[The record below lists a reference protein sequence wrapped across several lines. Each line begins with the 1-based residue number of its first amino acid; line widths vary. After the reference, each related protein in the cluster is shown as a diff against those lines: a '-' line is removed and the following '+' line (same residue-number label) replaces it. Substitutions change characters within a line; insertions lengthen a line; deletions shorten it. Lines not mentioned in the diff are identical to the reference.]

1 MHPAVEYRLR
11 WFAYDHLPERLQKI
25 SKPFSELAHKLSE
38 ELEGIEV
45 TAALD
50 KLWEAKNLAVVSAA
64 RK

>member
-11 WFAYDHLPERLQKI
+11 WFVYDHLPEKLQEI
-25 SKPFSELAHKLSE
+25 SKPFHALAHKLAE